1 VTIKVGII
9 GFGMSAQTFHL
20 PLLSAIP
27 DFAVNAFCS
36 SQSQAIASLW
46 PNAQCVATVED
57 LVAVDDIDL
66 VVITSPSGLHFE
78 HAKCALMANKHVVAE
93 KPFALNSCDAIALF
107 DLAKQRRRVI
117 TAFHN
122 RRWDGD
128 FLTVRKLLSNKTLGQ
143 VRYFESHFDRFRPVV
158 RERWRE
164 QEGAGNGIL
173 YDLGP
178 HLIDQALCLFG
189 MPRRVSATIRKQR
202 QNAQV
207 DDYVHIQMHYEN
219 LEVVLHADML
229 NASPNLRFKVQ
240 GDKGTYIKQ
249 GLDPQE
255 NQLKQGMSPLDS
267 EFGMTVSSEHGHIF
281 SEADNDM
288 MPTQQGSYARFYHQL
303 ALAVRGEQ
311 TACVDEDSIVQ
322 VMRIIDL
329 VIAANEQGR
338 GVSVTNMAT

>member
-1 VTIKVGII
+1 
-9 GFGMSAQTFHL
+9 
-20 PLLSAIP
+20 
-27 DFAVNAFCS
+27 
-36 SQSQAIASLW
+36 
-46 PNAQCVATVED
+46 
-57 LVAVDDIDL
+57 
-66 VVITSPSGLHFE
+66 
-78 HAKCALMANKHVVAE
+78 
-93 KPFALNSCDAIALF
+93 
-107 DLAKQRRRVI
+107 
-117 TAFHN
+117 
-122 RRWDGD
+122 
-128 FLTVRKLLSNKTLGQ
+128 
-143 VRYFESHFDRFRPVV
+143 
-158 RERWRE
+158 
-164 QEGAGNGIL
+164 
-173 YDLGP
+173 
-178 HLIDQALCLFG
+178 

-207 DDYVHIQMHYEN
+207 DDYVHIQMHYED